1 MVKRCCV
8 FNCNGNY
15 DDNNKV
21 KVFQLPKDPKER
33 KRWTDA
39 ILRDNIPESHDT
51 VICNVIGLVTI
62 QPLSITVNYD
72 LPIRHQYFLA
82 YYQVC
87 FLMLPRLHKALKWLS
102 WLHVLNCK
110 MRCNLLTN

>member
-21 KVFQLPKDPKER
+21 KVFRLPKDPKER

-39 ILRDNIPESHDT
+39 IPRDNIPESHDT
-51 VICNVIGLVTI
+51 VICERHWPSNYI
-62 QPLSITVNYD
+62 QPLSITVN
-72 LPIRHQYFLA
+72 
-82 YYQVC
+82 
-87 FLMLPRLHKALKWLS
+87 
-102 WLHVLNCK
+102 
-110 MRCNLLTN
+110 